1 MPFCAKRAGIPD
13 LGGLRSE
20 NFSFLV
26 SCRTLPHEN
35 RRDRRHRPDWLESV
49 AILRQGN
56 YEVIAASPKV
66 GVNTITADGLK
77 EALAGAHV
85 VIDLS
90 DSLSFDLKAVLYGA
104 LLDG

>member
-1 MPFCAKRAGIPD
+1 
-13 LGGLRSE
+13 
-20 NFSFLV
+20 
-26 SCRTLPHEN
+26 
-35 RRDRRHRPDWLESV
+35 
-49 AILRQGN
+49 
-56 YEVIAASPKV
+56 VIAASPKV

-90 DSLSFDLKAVLYGA
+90 DSLSFDPKAVLYGA